1 MNEPKWFR
9 INKTIMEYT
18 IQYTTSKGLKWEML
32 ALLNQVRIHIRI
44 FLPCELVGFS
54 SNKITKEMRENEA
67 RSYTE

>member
-1 MNEPKWFR
+1 
-9 INKTIMEYT
+9 
-18 IQYTTSKGLKWEML
+18 ML